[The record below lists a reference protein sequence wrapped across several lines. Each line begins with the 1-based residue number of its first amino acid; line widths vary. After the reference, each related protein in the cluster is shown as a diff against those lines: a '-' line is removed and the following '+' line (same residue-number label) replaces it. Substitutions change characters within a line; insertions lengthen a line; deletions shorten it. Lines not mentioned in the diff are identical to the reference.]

1 MVATSVQRKTN
12 PPVAQDELDRSLEI
26 FAARKDFVA
35 GAVNMGWQLAL
46 TVLVPVVIGVKLD
59 DRFHTAPSYTLA
71 ALMLAACGASLVVW
85 GTFKQTAVKQAKRGK
100 K

>member
-1 MVATSVQRKTN
+1 MAATYTQRKSTT
-12 PPVAQDELDRSLEI
+12 PVAQDELDRSLAV

-46 TVLVPVVIGVKLD
+46 TVLLPVIIGVKLD

-71 ALMLAACGASLVVW
+71 ALMLAALGASLVVW
-85 GTFKQTAVKQAKRGK
+85 GTFKQTAVKQSKRGK